1 MDPTRRAFLRGLGA
15 TVALAACKH
24 GGASAAE
31 RSGDPLKGPQPGA
44 PAEGAFALPPPKET
58 ANKMPRR
65 PLGSTGLT
73 VSLVGLGGYHIG
85 IAKSDAESIRIIRA
99 AIDRG
104 VTFLDNCWDYN
115 AGKSEELMG
124 RALADGYRGRVV
136 LMTKIDGRTS
146 KAAADQIDQSL
157 KRLRTDTID
166 LVQIHEVI
174 RPEDPARCF
183 GDGGCIDALVRAK
196 QAGKLRFVG
205 FTGHKDPSIHLAML
219 QAADD
224 HGFRF
229 DTVQMPLNVMDA
241 HFRSFEK
248 RVLPVLQQK
257 KIGVIGMKAMGSGLI
272 LESKTVTPI
281 ECLHYAM
288 SLPVSVVVTGCET
301 MGVLEQAVHAAIT
314 WRPLASDAVADLLR
328 RTAGAAKDGKYEAF
342 KTTGKFDGTNQ
353 HPGWLESAT
362 I

>member
-1 MDPTRRAFLRGLGA
+1 MDSTRRAFIGGLGA

-24 GGASAAE
+24 GASAAE
-31 RSGDPLKGPQPGA
+31 RTDDPLKGPQPGA
-44 PAEGAFALPPPKET
+44 PAEGAFALPPPNET
-58 ANKMPRR
+58 AARMPRR
-65 PLGSTGLT
+65 PLGATGLT

-85 IAKSDAESIRIIRA
+85 IAKSDAESIRIVRT

-115 AGKSEELMG
+115 GGKSEELMG
-124 RALADGYRGRVV
+124 RALADGYRARVV
-136 LMTKIDGRTS
+136 LMTKIDGRTR

-157 KRLRTDTID
+157 KRLRTDRID

-183 GDGGCIDALVRAK
+183 ADGGCIEALLRAK
-196 QAGKLRFVG
+196 EAGKVRFIG

-219 QAADD
+219 KAADD

-229 DTVQMPLNVMDA
+229 DAVQMPLNVMDA

-248 RVLPVLQQK
+248 RVLPVLEQK
-257 KIGVIGMKAMGSGLI
+257 KMGVIGMKSMGSGMI
-272 LESKTVTPI
+272 LKSGTATPL

-301 MGVLEQAVHAAIT
+301 MGVLEQAVHAAIS
-314 WRPLASDAVADLLR
+314 WRPLAPPAVADLLR
-328 RTAGAAKDGKYEAF
+328 RTAGAAKDGKFEAF
-342 KTTGKFDGTNQ
+342 KTTGKFDGTSQ
-353 HPGWLESAT
+353 HPGWLDSAT